1 MEVDGTR
8 GIRIS
13 VKQISEAPDW
23 LKSFCVCL
31 GHKICFIVC
40 LYICLEYIFET
51 FLAYV
56 LKEWFFLNINI
67 FIMQICLRK
76 LQILKYDN

>member
-40 LYICLEYIFET
+40 LYICLEYISET

-56 LKEWFFLNINI
+56 LKELFFFKYKYIYNANMPSKITNIKI
-67 FIMQICLRK
+67 
-76 LQILKYDN
+76 